1 MNDTN
6 KSSQNI
12 STSEYKNSLIC
23 PKCFKSDVKLYGFSK
38 DVVSKPYYI
47 YLHCSCT
54 KNCIIQYELSSYIN
68 NILNNDNDR
77 NLRCEHQIE
86 NNEFYCES
94 CNYKMCQQCQKY
106 HTLNYPTHKCNLI
119 NDTQNFLS
127 YCKIHKAH
135 HTYYCKDCNIT
146 SCFQCY
152 LNNHLMHNIVTKD
165 KFFSLIKEIIPFK
178 SIKKLNEYF
187 EYELKESSNFYNDVI
202 NKLDLM
208 INGLTNIKNSF
219 IETRNNKY
227 ANESN
232 KLVIAN
238 VIYKS
243 FYNERNE
250 ASIISILNMENLVL
264 NSLVFKDD
272 KIHFRKIF
280 NECFKSLVEIGK
292 SFNSLINR
300 TLVSFQK
307 NNMVETKLISSGTN
321 TNGASETN
329 QIFTNEEILYNNSNF
344 SEDKEKKSNLD
355 NSSIKN
361 SKLVSLL
368 SRAKDSSMS
377 EGFLS
382 NENNKII
389 ELNESSYIDDKNEES
404 SKAKSLKSKHKKI
417 KEKSKLNLFVI
428 KKGNND
434 KINNNFDKKINIYI
448 NYKKNIEENKD
459 HFVFDQKTI
468 DAFLK
473 NSITSE
479 EYDNYLMK
487 DDRKPNLIKGN
498 KIGNFKLGDIR
509 QNNLFQ
515 KRKKDNMSTVYNN
528 NNKNNI
534 SNINNLIEN
543 NFNFFNHNLNESL
556 EKDINS
562 SFESNIYNLNNN
574 KSFDFNNSFL

>member
-1 MNDTN
+1 
-6 KSSQNI
+6 
-12 STSEYKNSLIC
+12 
-23 PKCFKSDVKLYGFSK
+23 
-38 DVVSKPYYI
+38 
-47 YLHCSCT
+47 
-54 KNCIIQYELSSYIN
+54 
-68 NILNNDNDR
+68 
-77 NLRCEHQIE
+77 
-86 NNEFYCES
+86 
-94 CNYKMCQQCQKY
+94 
-106 HTLNYPTHKCNLI
+106 
-119 NDTQNFLS
+119 
-127 YCKIHKAH
+127 
-135 HTYYCKDCNIT
+135 
-146 SCFQCY
+146 
-152 LNNHLMHNIVTKD
+152 
-165 KFFSLIKEIIPFK
+165 
-178 SIKKLNEYF
+178 
-187 EYELKESSNFYNDVI
+187 
-202 NKLDLM
+202 
-208 INGLTNIKNSF
+208 
-219 IETRNNKY
+219 
-227 ANESN
+227 
-232 KLVIAN
+232 
-238 VIYKS
+238 
-243 FYNERNE
+243 
-250 ASIISILNMENLVL
+250 MENLVL

-272 KIHFRKIF
+272 KIHFSKIF

-307 NNMVETKLISSGTN
+307 NNMVEAKLISSGTN

-344 SEDKEKKSNLD
+344 SEDKEKKSNFD

-434 KINNNFDKKINIYI
+434 KISNNFDKKINVYI

-498 KIGNFKLGDIR
+498 KIGKFKLGDVR
-509 QNNLFQ
+509 QNKLFQ
-515 KRKKDNMSTVYNN
+515 KRKKDNMSNVYNN
-528 NNKNNI
+528 NNNI

-543 NFNFFNHNLNESL
+543 NFNFFNHNLNKSL

-562 SFESNIYNLNNN
+562 SFESNIYDLNKD